1 MLDPL
6 TAISL
11 ASSVVQFTDFCIR
24 LVAGSIEVYQSTTGV
39 NSERSNLELKIT
51 HVRNLADKVISH
63 LEHNKD
69 DGLASRDGNELR
81 ELAEACHRIA
91 NDLLSI
97 LDDLKVKKPAG
108 PGRKWESFQKSVAAQ
123 NPHNKNKIAAL
134 DKALHGVQE
143 GILHRVQVMM
153 R

>member
-24 LVAGSIEVYQSTTGV
+24 LVAGSIEVYQSATGV
-39 NSERSNLELKIT
+39 NSERSVLEIKTI
-51 HVRNLADKVISH
+51 HVRNLADKVLSH
-63 LEHNKD
+63 LKDNKD
-69 DGLASRDGNELR
+69 DGLAARDENELR
-81 ELAEACHRIA
+81 RLAKSCQRIA
-91 NDLLSI
+91 DDLLSV

-108 PGRKWESFQKSVAAQ
+108 PGRKWESFYKAVAAQ
-123 NPHNKNKIAAL
+123 TPHNKNKIAAL
-134 DKALHGVQE
+134 DKMLHGVQE
-143 GILHRVQVMM
+143 GILNQVQVMM

>member
-11 ASSVVQFTDFCIR
+11 AGSVVQFTDFCIR
-24 LVAGSIEVYQSTTGV
+24 LVAGSIEIYQSTTGV
-39 NSERSNLELKIT
+39 NSERSNLEFKIT
-51 HVRNLADKVISH
+51 HVRNLADKVISL

-69 DGLASRDGNELR
+69 DGLASRDGNELQ
-81 ELAEACHRIA
+81 ELAEKCQQIA
-91 NDLLSI
+91 DDLLSV

-108 PGRKWESFQKSVAAQ
+108 PGRKWESFQKAVAAQ
-123 NPHNKNKIAAL
+123 TPRNKNKIAVL

-143 GILHRVQVMM
+143 GILNRVQVMM